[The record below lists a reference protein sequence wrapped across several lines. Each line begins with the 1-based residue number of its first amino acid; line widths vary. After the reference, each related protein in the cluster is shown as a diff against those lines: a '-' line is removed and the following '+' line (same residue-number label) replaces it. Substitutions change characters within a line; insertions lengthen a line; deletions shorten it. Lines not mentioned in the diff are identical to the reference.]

1 MNESQIKL
9 KIIFFRTI
17 DWILFAIVLGI
28 GLPALMYTDKQFISL
43 VFIILGLAIV
53 HLSGNWTMKKV
64 ASYRIQLEKLRRQ
77 EKVGY

>member
-28 GLPALMYTDKQFISL
+28 GLPALMYTDKQFIAL
-43 VFIILGLAIV
+43 VFIILGLIIV
-53 HLSGNWTMKKV
+53 HLSGNWTVKKV
-64 ASYRIQLEKLRRQ
+64 ASLKLELEKLQRI
-77 EKVGY
+77 EKIGY